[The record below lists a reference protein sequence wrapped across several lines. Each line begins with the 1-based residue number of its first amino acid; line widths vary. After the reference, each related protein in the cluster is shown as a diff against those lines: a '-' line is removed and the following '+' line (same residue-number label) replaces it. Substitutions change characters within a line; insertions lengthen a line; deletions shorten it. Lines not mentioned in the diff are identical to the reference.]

1 MIFGLSL
8 IGASATCNSPPID
21 ELPPLDLVSTL
32 SLAGGK
38 MLFGL
43 RRIVNLDGEEL
54 YRVLNHVNHVVHVS
68 QLSLSCHC

>member
-8 IGASATCNSPPID
+8 LGASETCNSPPTD
-21 ELPPLDLVSTL
+21 EIPPHELVSTL

-43 RRIVNLDGEEL
+43 RRIVNLDGDEA
-54 YRVLNHVNHVVHVS
+54 YRVWNHVNHVVHVS
-68 QLSLSCHC
+68 GFWSP